1 MLHKSV
7 FYDIFIKYQAN
18 DTTENRVSDK
28 NDLEVRYENF
38 LLKVLNIARYLFISL
53 MILYLGLCLISLSDK
68 MISFTISQGALDFNS
83 IKMIL
88 TDGLFTLIVLAIVKT
103 LFIKDGFDYA
113 ITFLEISF
121 VVLVRKLILLE
132 TDPTETMLLLV
143 LGITS
148 AVFFILIVYIHSLKH
163 KWSKEKESQENSL
176 NIENNGV

>member
-1 MLHKSV
+1 M
-7 FYDIFIKYQAN
+7 IRM
-18 DTTENRVSDK
+18 ENRVSDK
-28 NDLEVRYENF
+28 KVNFFNTVSAFDTFLEVNYEGF
-38 LLKVLNIARYLFISL
+38 LLKILNIARYLFISI
-53 MILYLGLCLISLSDK
+53 MILYLGLCLISLTHK

-88 TDGLFTLIVLAIVKT
+88 TDGLFTLIVLAIAKT

-113 ITFLEISF
+113 ITFLEVSF

-148 AVFFILIVYIHSLKH
+148 ALFFVLIVYIHSLKH
-163 KWSKEKESQENSL
+163 KWAKERLSEETALKE
-176 NIENNGV
+176 

>member
-1 MLHKSV
+1 
-7 FYDIFIKYQAN
+7 
-18 DTTENRVSDK
+18 
-28 NDLEVRYENF
+28 
-38 LLKVLNIARYLFISL
+38 
-53 MILYLGLCLISLSDK
+53 

-163 KWSKEKESQENSL
+163 KWAKEKESQENSL